1 MYYPVMRRPYG
12 YGNAIRKEFDENMK
26 RRSNCNFPKTDI
38 LEIGDDFKV
47 YIEMPGIGKDDISLN
62 VNEENLL
69 TVKGSRDEKSL
80 YEGKTLHRRERR
92 ECDYVRYIS
101 LPDDIDKD
109 KITAKFS
116 NGLLELSIPKM
127 EPKAPKEIQINV
139 S

>member
-1 MYYPVMRRPYG
+1 MMYPMKRPMG
-12 YGNAIRKEFDENMK
+12 YGNAMRKELEEKMK
-26 RRSNCNFPKTDI
+26 RRTDCNFPKTDI
-38 LEIGDDFKV
+38 VEVGDDFKI

-80 YEGKTLHRRERR
+80 YEGKILHRRERR

-101 LPDDIDKD
+101 LPDDIDKENI
-109 KITAKFS
+109 KAKFT
-116 NGLLELSIPKM
+116 NGLLELCVPKL
-127 EPKAPKEIQINV
+127 EPKAPKEISINI